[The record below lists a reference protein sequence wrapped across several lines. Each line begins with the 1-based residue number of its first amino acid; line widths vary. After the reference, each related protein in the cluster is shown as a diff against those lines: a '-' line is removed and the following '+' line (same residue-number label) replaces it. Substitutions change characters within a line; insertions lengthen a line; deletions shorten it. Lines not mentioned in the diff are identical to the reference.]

1 MSMGWRSAMAD
12 LPTGTVTFLFTDIAG
27 STALWEHHPD
37 AARVALARHD
47 VLVEQIVAAHDGR
60 VVRPRGEGDSRFA
73 VFARATD
80 AVTAAA
86 ALQQAF
92 YAEPWP
98 TPTPLQVRMALHTG
112 EADLWEGD
120 YYGTAVNRCARLRA
134 VAHGGQTVLSQATFD
149 LVCDHSLHGVDLR
162 DLGQHRLKDLQRPEH
177 IYQLVIPGLPADF
190 PLLTTLDARPTNLPV
205 QPTPF
210 IGREQE
216 VAVVRACV
224 LRPEMRLLTLTGPG
238 GTGKTRLALQVAADL
253 LDAFPDGVYFVDLAP
268 ISDPALVATTIATTL
283 GVREIGGPL
292 IAGLKAYLAAKHL
305 LLLLDNFEQ
314 VLAAAPLVAD
324 LLTAAPHLKVLVTSR
339 TVSHLQGEHEV
350 PVPPLTLPDPQ
361 HLPQLDQ
368 LSQYAAV
375 ALFIQ
380 RAQAAKPDFQVTNAN
395 APAVAE
401 ICYRLDG
408 LPLAIELAA
417 ARIKLLPPPLL
428 LTRLTQRLQVLTGGA
443 RDLPARQQ
451 TLRRTIDWSYNL
463 LDAGEQQLF
472 RRLGVFVGGAT
483 LEAVEAVSRAD
494 SDGAED
500 VLGGLQALVDQ
511 SLLQVADEPEGAP
524 RFTMLETIREYALE
538 QLQASGEEERIQQ
551 QHVLYFLAL
560 AEAIAPKLH
569 GPDEPAAFQR
579 LEAEHDNLRA
589 ALAWS
594 LAHGDPELGL
604 RIGVALRWFW
614 GPHGYVR
621 EGRSWLDRLLAAQTA
636 PVALP
641 VRAAALLAAG
651 GLSRADGDLVSAR
664 GRWDHSLRLYQE
676 LGDKQGIAR
685 VLLNLGTLAGYQGE
699 HGQAQALC
707 EESLALF
714 QALGD
719 KHGRASALHDLAWL
733 VQRTGDYPRA
743 RELSEESL
751 QLFREVG
758 DLRGIASALD
768 QLGFLVHEEGEIE
781 HGTALIEEALAIF
794 RDLGQR
800 RGIADMLNVLGAIAY
815 HKGDFER
822 AWTRLEESLALFR
835 AQGDPAGAEGVLH
848 NLGVTASYQGDLARA
863 RMLLEESMEMA
874 RALRHQ
880 RNVALGLRELGTV
893 ARRAGDLEQA
903 MRLYQDALI

>member
-283 GVREIGGPL
+283 GVRETGGPL
-292 IAGLKAYLAAKHL
+292 IASLKAYLAAKHL

-417 ARIKLLPPPLL
+417 ARIKLLPPPVLL
-428 LTRLTQRLQVLTGGA
+428 ARLTQRLQVLTGGA

-560 AEAIAPKLH
+560 VEAIAPKLH

-589 ALAWS
+589 ALTWS
-594 LAHGDPELGL
+594 LAHGEPELG
-604 RIGVALRWFW
+604 
-614 GPHGYVR
+614 
-621 EGRSWLDRLLAAQTA
+621 
-636 PVALP
+636 
-641 VRAAALLAAG
+641 
-651 GLSRADGDLVSAR
+651 
-664 GRWDHSLRLYQE
+664 
-676 LGDKQGIAR
+676 QGIAR

-707 EESLALF
+707 KESLALF

-768 QLGFLVHEEGEIE
+768 QLGFLVHDEGEIE
-781 HGTALIEEALAIF
+781 RGTALVEEALAIL

-835 AQGDPAGAEGVLH
+835 DQGDQAGAEVVLH
-848 NLGVTASYQGDLARA
+848 NLGVTASYQGDLSRA